1 MRSCIAAVLVALT
14 SLGMP
19 AVSPVCAAPKDDIR
33 GAFSK
38 FVAAQNAHN
47 LKAVGEALSDSPNFL
62 WIAPGRIVRGRNAAL
77 NRFGEL
83 FQSTWR
89 VDPDWSTFEFIMLDV
104 STAEIFVRVSTTVGT
119 SARSVRMIQ
128 IMVNTAR
135 GWRVLSILPGDV
147 RPN

>member
-1 MRSCIAAVLVALT
+1 MRSYIVALLVALT
-14 SLGMP
+14 SLAIS
-19 AVSPVCAAPKDDIR
+19 AVSPVCAAPKDEIR
-33 GAFSK
+33 GAFTK

-47 LKAVGEALSDSPNFL
+47 LKAVGEVLSDSPNFL

-89 VDPDWSTFEFIMLDV
+89 VDPDWSTFEFMMLDV

-119 SARSVRMIQ
+119 SAQSVRVIQ
-128 IMVNTAR
+128 IMVNTVR
-135 GWRVLSILPGDV
+135 GWRVLSILPGDA